1 MEDLLDFWGHL
12 CHRLFSRLDGTFAD
26 TIDRLGVQLQRLWV
40 VSCVSKGRLEDVD
53 AFFCRHSKRLR
64 VGDALAPDLDWTPW
78 LSLRYIAVR
87 GAVRWGLVAVANT
100 PGPKSTEDRRSGE
113 SVRTRTRRTHVTR

>member
-1 MEDLLDFWGHL
+1 M
-12 CHRLFSRLDGTFAD
+12 
-26 TIDRLGVQLQRLWV
+26 QLQRLWV
-40 VSCVSKGRLEDVD
+40 VNCVSKGRLEDVD

-100 PGPKSTEDRRSGE
+100 PGSKSTEDRRSGE
-113 SVRTRTRRTHVTR
+113 SVRTRTRRTHATRCCTPAHTLPHLLRDRTPPRECVCMWVGAL